1 MFASWPGQGL
11 SLVLLSQQLP
21 EACSPWDVG
30 RSRRGSHT
38 QECDETPAFPVSAGI
53 PMARHPQAHCQ
64 WGREMYSS
72 GEKQQRKRGG
82 VQKRWGLEAVTCA
95 CTGAGLRS
103 PEVET
108 QTVLGE
114 HVMVRTG

>member
-1 MFASWPGQGL
+1 
-11 SLVLLSQQLP
+11 
-21 EACSPWDVG
+21 
-30 RSRRGSHT
+30 
-38 QECDETPAFPVSAGI
+38 
-53 PMARHPQAHCQ
+53 
-64 WGREMYSS
+64 MYSS